1 MLSWGEL
8 FWKGLHGSQR
18 TGITRKPPN
27 SHKARPCREWKD
39 SQDSRAPQSLESP
52 VAPQAV
58 AVSQASAIATAAP
71 PATFSASILA
81 SSFCST
87 VTTAYAYVLLLWG
100 LMALPLH
107 GFCLPASM
115 GGLLI
120 FSYATKWLLLPHI
133 AVWIPE
139 PENWLYSRGSI
150 FHSRP
155 GHRLLVNLGAEKT
168 NGVCM
173 RKSKAESNM

>member
-39 SQDSRAPQSLESP
+39 SQDSRAPQSLESL

-71 PATFSASILA
+71 PAAFSASILA

-115 GGLLI
+115 GGLFNFFLCYQVASSSPYRSLDSGARELVV
-120 FSYATKWLLLPHI
+120 FPL
-133 AVWIPE
+133 E
-139 PENWLYSRGSI
+139 
-150 FHSRP
+150 
-155 GHRLLVNLGAEKT
+155 RLSLQAGTQAAGQPWGRKNKRRVYEK
-168 NGVCM
+168 V
-173 RKSKAESNM
+173 

>member
-1 MLSWGEL
+1 MCKALSWGATWWSEDRN
-8 FWKGLHGSQR
+8 H
-18 TGITRKPPN
+18 TEAPN

-39 SQDSRAPQSLESP
+39 SQDSRAPQSLASL

-58 AVSQASAIATAAP
+58 AMNQVSVIITAAL
-71 PATFSASILA
+71 PAAFSASILA

-115 GGLLI
+115 G
-120 FSYATKWLLLPHI
+120 
-133 AVWIPE
+133 
-139 PENWLYSRGSI
+139 
-150 FHSRP
+150 
-155 GHRLLVNLGAEKT
+155 RLFNFFLCYEVTSPFPYL
-168 NGVCM
+168 
-173 RKSKAESNM
+173 SLDS